1 MKLMNKNDLQYNKEM
16 EDWNPDADNSTHHFM
31 FKEGDC
37 LTLDIPTDTPLEVD
51 NWRIIP
57 RSTPIKVSC

>member
-16 EDWNPDADNSTHHFM
+16 EDWNPDVDNSTHRFM
-31 FKEGDC
+31 FKEGDS
-37 LTLDIPTDTPLEVD
+37 LTLDIQTDPPLEVD